1 MSELGLDLQKIK
13 LRLYQL
19 NFQYD
24 DESLSWHYHLFAGLN
39 EHFKKKN
46 IQVKNILEIGT
57 YNGQFTNFLSQ
68 IYPNAKISTIDL
80 DENDPEFKDQYNRQ
94 NKNMLNK
101 FLNQRK
107 IYLDKKNIIF
117 IKDNSLNIK
126 NYFNSKKFDL
136 IWIDGD
142 HSNPVVTIDIINSLD
157 LINDKGI
164 ILNDDVTINK
174 KSKYTSNDAYKTL
187 DYLQKKKLVK
197 NYYLIKRIR
206 KMNSYYKK
214 YIAVSF
220 LKNTLQ

>member
-1 MSELGLDLQKIK
+1 
-13 LRLYQL
+13 
-19 NFQYD
+19 
-24 DESLSWHYHLFAGLN
+24 
-39 EHFKKKN
+39 
-46 IQVKNILEIGT
+46 
-57 YNGQFTNFLSQ
+57 
-68 IYPNAKISTIDL
+68 
-80 DENDPEFKDQYNRQ
+80 
-94 NKNMLNK
+94 MLNK

-174 KSKYTSNDAYKTL
+174 KSK
-187 DYLQKKKLVK
+187 
-197 NYYLIKRIR
+197 
-206 KMNSYYKK
+206 
-214 YIAVSF
+214 
-220 LKNTLQ
+220 